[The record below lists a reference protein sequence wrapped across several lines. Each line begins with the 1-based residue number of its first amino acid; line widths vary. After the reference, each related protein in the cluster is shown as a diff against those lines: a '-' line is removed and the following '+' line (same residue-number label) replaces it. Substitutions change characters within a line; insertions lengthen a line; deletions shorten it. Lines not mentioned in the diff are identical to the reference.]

1 MKLILALL
9 LALLMFLLALALGAQ
24 NDQLVQVNYL
34 IAQSQLPLS
43 ALMAICFVGGVVVT
57 LMIWLLWLVS
67 YRFKARNRA
76 RVAKTSQGS

>member
-9 LALLMFLLALALGAQ
+9 LALLVFLLALALGAQ

-43 ALMAICFVGGVVVT
+43 ALMAICFVGGVAVT
-57 LMIWLLWLVS
+57 VAIWLLWFMG
-67 YRFKARNRA
+67 YRLKVRRRA
-76 RVAKTSQGS
+76 RVANTSPGS